1 MLKLYEVRM
10 ADFRSIYTR
19 WMENLLALL
28 YGGLVTMYLL
38 WAWFRGAFRQ
48 PRTRDIPPAC
58 LVDPHLGIHRFIKL
72 QNLKLHF
79 VEAGSPQGPLVLM
92 IHGAPDFW
100 FTWRKQIPTLANDF
114 WVIAVDLRGC
124 GDSDTPSLRTKYSPS
139 IVAEDI
145 VHLIRILGRKN
156 AHLLCAGTGGQIGWH
171 LAYHC
176 PELVSKMVL
185 IHSPHPYVIRQQ
197 VRSSWTNYLRIWYMF
212 FLRLPVLPEIVAQAN
227 DSGLIDKMFQPLL
240 KNKSVTE
247 EEIEAYKFIF
257 SRREDWIGPL
267 HHLRQLNVNR
277 VSNIEAQPGVI
288 TKPTLLVMGDSDP
301 VLPLDTAYK
310 SAEYVER
317 ISIKPLPGTGY
328 SAHVSHAASLN
339 QMIGEFLREMP
350 WRPLSL
356 LEPSQPSLVGRV
368 MGASLA
374 VMSNTYSRTTEA
386 LERTRALQGGLYG
399 MAQDSL
405 KAAGSSLGLGD
416 MY

>member
-1 MLKLYEVRM
+1 M
-10 ADFRSIYTR
+10 ADFRSRLMR

-28 YGGLVTMYLL
+28 YGGVIAMYLL
-38 WAWFRGAFRQ
+38 WAWFRGAFRRSQ
-48 PRTRDIPPAC
+48 TRDAPPAC
-58 LVDPHLGIHRFIKL
+58 LLDPNLGIHRFIKL
-72 QNLKLHF
+72 QNLKLHY

-100 FTWRKQIPTLANDF
+100 FTWRKQIPAFANDF

-124 GDSDTPSLRTKYSPS
+124 GDSDVPRWRSKYGTSV
-139 IVAEDI
+139 VAEDI
-145 VHLIRILGRKN
+145 INLIRILGRKN
-156 AHLLCAGTGGQIGWH
+156 AHLLCAGIGGQIGWH
-171 LAYHC
+171 LAYHY
-176 PELVSKMVL
+176 PEFVSKMVL

-197 VRSSWTNYLRIWYMF
+197 VRSSWASYLRIWYLF
-212 FLRLPVLPEIVAQAN
+212 FLRLPILPEIAAHVN
-227 DSGLIDKMFQPLL
+227 DSALIDKMFQPLL

-267 HHLRQLNVNR
+267 HHLRQIS
-277 VSNIEAQPGVI
+277 VSRISTSEALPGVI
-288 TKPTLLVMGDSDP
+288 TKPTLLVMGDDDSL
-301 VLPLDTAYK
+301 LPLDTAYK

-339 QMIGEFLREMP
+339 QIIGEFLREMP

-368 MGASLA
+368 MGAGLA
-374 VMSNTYSRTTEA
+374 VMSNTYNRTTEA
-386 LERTRALQGGLYG
+386 LEMTRALQGGLYEV
-399 MAQDSL
+399 AQASL
-405 KAAGSSLGLGD
+405 KVAESSLGLGD